1 MKRKILI
8 CFLDVLF
15 FIQCQR
21 NGRCIIRKVQ
31 GFIKIMEMDTAFTES
46 SGALIVYHSLYRRII
61 RVPFKARK

>member
-31 GFIKIMEMDTAFTES
+31 GFIKIMEMDTALHGVEWGTYCLSQFISEDY
-46 SGALIVYHSLYRRII
+46 SGTI
-61 RVPFKARK
+61 